1 MPTVTTT
8 TVQELGTM
16 IIKDYYEESEE
27 EQTFAKDLWQEMAFA
42 FLRKFLASL
51 DEMQGTIAS

>member
-27 EQTFAKDLWQEMAFA
+27 EQTFAKDLRQEMAFA

>member
-27 EQTFAKDLWQEMAFA
+27 EQTFAKDLRQEMAFA

-51 DEMQGTIAS
+51 NEMQGTIAS